1 MTRRLLAFLV
11 VMAASSPGHA
21 ASPVLD
27 GSYGSKEGCLYAR
40 TGDSSGAEDFFLLTK
55 EALTTA
61 TAYCEVKSVGKTD
74 GKSTAVTFSCQAEG
88 EDSAT
93 ELAGK
98 VIRSGKDAVS
108 VTLDGGSSWGPYKRC
123 R

>member
-1 MTRRLLAFLV
+1 MTRRLLAVLV

-40 TGDSSGAEDFFLLTK
+40 TGESSGAEDFFLLTK

-61 TAYCEVKSVGKTD
+61 MAYCEVKSIGKTD
-74 GKSTAVTFSCQAEG
+74 GKSTTVTFSCQAEG
-88 EDSAT
+88 EDGAS
-93 ELAGK
+93 EVAGK
-98 VIRSGKDAVS
+98 VTHSGKDAVI
-108 VTLDGGSSWGPYKRC
+108 VTMDGGTSWGPYKRC